1 MSEQQPG
8 NHLFLGCAGMDTRSH
23 TDSATGL
30 YTALHASPADA
41 LTRTA
46 RIYAAIKHGLL
57 IGQYTLGARL
67 GEERLARDLGVSR
80 TPVREAL
87 FRLHSEGLVDRHPDG
102 GYCPTAPNL
111 AAIRELYEV
120 RIALERSAILR
131 PRFTSRPHLHD
142 QLVALRDDWLA
153 LADDPPEPD
162 PEFVILDEGF
172 HVRLAEAAGNR
183 ELGDILRRVNE
194 RIRVVRMRDFL
205 TAERISKTIAEHLG
219 VVIAVLD
226 GDLDGAVAT
235 FEQHL
240 YTSLDVVE
248 HHVAGA
254 LMQMAVQR

>member
-1 MSEQQPG
+1 
-8 NHLFLGCAGMDTRSH
+8 MDTRSH
-23 TDSATGL
+23 TTLDAGL
-30 YTALHASPADA
+30 YTGPHAEPTDVSS
-41 LTRTA
+41 RTA
-46 RIYAAIKHGLL
+46 RTYAELKHRLL
-57 IGQYTLGARL
+57 MGNHALGARL

-131 PRFTSRPHLHD
+131 PRLTRRPHD
-142 QLVALRDDWLA
+142 RGELVSLRDDWLG
-153 LADDPPEPD
+153 LADDPPQPD
-162 PEFVILDEGF
+162 PEFVLLDEEF
-172 HVRLAEAAGNR
+172 HVRLAEASGN
-183 ELGDILRRVNE
+183 LGLCDILRRVNE

-205 TAERISKTIAEHLG
+205 TGERITKTIAEHLG

-226 GDLDGAVAT
+226 HDLDGAVAT

-240 YTSLDVVE
+240 FTSLDVVE
-248 HHVAGA
+248 QHVAGA
-254 LMQMAVQR
+254 LMAMAVHR

>member
-1 MSEQQPG
+1 
-8 NHLFLGCAGMDTRSH
+8 MDTLPH
-23 TDSATGL
+23 TDRGTGL
-30 YTALHASPADA
+30 YAEREPRPRVDDS

-46 RIYAAIKHGLL
+46 RIYAALKHRLL
-57 IGQYTLGARL
+57 TGAYPLGARL
-67 GEERLARDLGVSR
+67 GEERLARDLGASR

-87 FRLHSEGLVDRHPDG
+87 FRLHSEGLVERHIDG
-102 GYCPTAPNL
+102 GYCPIAPNL

-120 RIALERSAILR
+120 RIALERAAILR
-131 PRFTSRPHLHD
+131 PRFTKRPHD
-142 QLVALRDDWLA
+142 RDRLVALRDDWLA
-153 LADDPPEPD
+153 LAGDLPEPD
-162 PEFVILDEGF
+162 PEFVILDEEF
-172 HVRLAEAAGNR
+172 HVRLAESSGNR
-183 ELGDILRRVNE
+183 ELTDILRRVNE

-205 TAERISKTIAEHLG
+205 TAERISKTVAEHLG

-226 GDLDGAVAT
+226 GDLDGAVST

>member
-1 MSEQQPG
+1 
-8 NHLFLGCAGMDTRSH
+8 MDTGPH
-23 TDSATGL
+23 TDSDTEL
-30 YTALHASPADA
+30 YTGSHPGPGDA

-46 RIYAAIKHGLL
+46 RIYAALKHGLL
-57 IGQYTLGARL
+57 IGRYALGARL

-102 GYCPTAPNL
+102 GYCPTTPNL
-111 AAIRELYEV
+111 AAVRELYEV

-131 PRFTSRPHLHD
+131 PRFTARPHDHD
-142 QLVALRDDWLA
+142 LLVALRDDWLA
-153 LADDPPEPD
+153 LAGDPPEPD
-162 PEFVILDEGF
+162 PEFVILDEEF
-172 HVRLAEAAGNR
+172 HVRLAEASGNR

-205 TAERISKTIAEHLG
+205 TGERISKTIAEHLG

-226 GDLDGAVAT
+226 GDLDGAVET

-240 YTSLDVVE
+240 FASLDVVE
-248 HHVAGA
+248 QHVAGA

>member
-1 MSEQQPG
+1 
-8 NHLFLGCAGMDTRSH
+8 MDTRPH
-23 TDSATGL
+23 TEQHTAL
-30 YTALHASPADA
+30 YTEPHSAAPDA

-46 RIYAAIKHGLL
+46 RVYVAIKHGLL
-57 IGQYTLGARL
+57 MGQFALGARL

-111 AAIRELYEV
+111 AAIRELYEI

-131 PRFTSRPHLHD
+131 PRFTDRPHD
-142 QLVALRDDWLA
+142 REVLVALRDDWLA
-153 LADDPPEPD
+153 LAGDPPEPD
-162 PEFVILDEGF
+162 PEFVTLDEEF

-240 YTSLDVVE
+240 YTSLEVVE

>member
-1 MSEQQPG
+1 V
-8 NHLFLGCAGMDTRSH
+8 DTGPH
-23 TDSATGL
+23 TESDTGL
-30 YTALHASPADA
+30 YTDPDPGPADA

-46 RIYAAIKHGLL
+46 RIYAALKHGLL

-120 RIALERSAILR
+120 RIALERAAILR
-131 PRFTSRPHLHD
+131 PRFTQRAHD
-142 QLVALRDDWLA
+142 RDALLALRDDWLL

-162 PEFVILDEGF
+162 PEFVILDEEF
-172 HVRLAEAAGNR
+172 HVRLADASGNR
-183 ELGDILRRVNE
+183 GLVDILRRVNE

-205 TAERISKTIAEHLG
+205 TGERISKTIAEHLG

-226 GDLDGAVAT
+226 DDLDGAVGT

-254 LMQMAVQR
+254 LMQMAVRDER

>member
-1 MSEQQPG
+1 MATP
-8 NHLFLGCAGMDTRSH
+8 SH
-23 TDSATGL
+23 TDLDTGL
-30 YTALHASPADA
+30 YTDLHPGPADA

-46 RIYAAIKHGLL
+46 RIYAALKHGLL
-57 IGQYTLGARL
+57 IGQYALGARL

-131 PRFTSRPHLHD
+131 PRFTGRPHDRDH
-142 QLVALRDDWLA
+142 LVALRDDWLA
-153 LADDPPEPD
+153 LAGDPPEPD
-162 PEFVILDEGF
+162 PEFVILDEEF
-172 HVRLAEAAGNR
+172 HVRLAESSGNR

-205 TAERISKTIAEHLG
+205 TTERISKTIAEHLG

-240 YTSLDVVE
+240 FTSLDVVE

-254 LMQMAVQR
+254 LMQMAVRDDR

>member
-1 MSEQQPG
+1 
-8 NHLFLGCAGMDTRSH
+8 MDTEPH
-23 TDSATGL
+23 TDSDTGL
-30 YTALHASPADA
+30 YTGPHPGPADS

-46 RIYAAIKHGLL
+46 RIYAALKHGLL
-57 IGQYTLGARL
+57 IGRYALGARL
-67 GEERLARDLGVSR
+67 GEERLAGDLGVSR

-111 AAIRELYEV
+111 AAVRELYEV

-131 PRFTSRPHLHD
+131 PRFTDRPHD
-142 QLVALRDDWLA
+142 REQLVALRDDWLA
-153 LADDPPEPD
+153 LAGDPPEPD
-162 PEFVILDEGF
+162 PEFVILDEEF
-172 HVRLAEAAGNR
+172 HVRLAEASGNR

-205 TAERISKTIAEHLG
+205 TGERISKTIAEHLG

-226 GDLDGAVAT
+226 GDLDGAVDT

-240 YTSLDVVE
+240 FTSLDVVE
-248 HHVAGA
+248 QHVAGA

>member
-1 MSEQQPG
+1 
-8 NHLFLGCAGMDTRSH
+8 MDTEPH
-23 TDSATGL
+23 TDSDTGL
-30 YTALHASPADA
+30 YTGSNPGPADA

-46 RIYAAIKHGLL
+46 RIYAALKHGLL
-57 IGQYTLGARL
+57 IGRYALGARL

-111 AAIRELYEV
+111 AAVRELYEV

-131 PRFTSRPHLHD
+131 PRFTDRPHDRD

-153 LADDPPEPD
+153 LAGDPPEPD
-162 PEFVILDEGF
+162 PEFVILDEEF
-172 HVRLAEAAGNR
+172 HVRLAEASGNR

-205 TAERISKTIAEHLG
+205 TGERISKTIAEHLG

-226 GDLDGAVAT
+226 GDLDGAVDT

-240 YTSLDVVE
+240 FTSLDVVE
-248 HHVAGA
+248 QHVAGA